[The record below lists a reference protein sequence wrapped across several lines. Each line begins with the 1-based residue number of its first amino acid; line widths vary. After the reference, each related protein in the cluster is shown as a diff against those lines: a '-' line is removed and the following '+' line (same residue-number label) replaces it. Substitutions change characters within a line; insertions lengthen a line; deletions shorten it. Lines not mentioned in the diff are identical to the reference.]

1 MVRTLDKTHTV
12 LSYIEGSLKKVI
24 IVNGE
29 NLQHGLIFSLLNPP
43 VPLGGNI
50 VSLDIY
56 IDEIPIPKRVYFYS
70 HFRGCC

>member
-29 NLQHGLIFSLLNPP
+29 NLQHN
-43 VPLGGNI
+43 
-50 VSLDIY
+50 
-56 IDEIPIPKRVYFYS
+56 
-70 HFRGCC
+70 